1 MESLANI
8 CDIIP
13 GIYGQYFEIWRKE
26 SWGKTLTG
34 VLPRV
39 MLLPYVTTNCSVHF
53 KFDISTYNGHN
64 RNVNFSMYLTEK
76 RLSYQN
82 CRFIFIN
89 LRLLVVYLTYS
100 PGYDTS
106 NIPMYIIC
114 SCIMAKNDWKITDM
128 ILFLGSTLG
137 NIHSKCAIVYLWISF
152 ALDCICWLATLTQR
166 WFTCAIVVSNMEC
179 VCHKWSNICIN
190 DTYHTNNAQLCG

>member
-1 MESLANI
+1 MWIILLQTIIESLASI

-13 GIYGQYFEIWRKE
+13 GIYGQYFETWR
-26 SWGKTLTG
+26 GKTATG

-39 MLLPYVTTNCSVHF
+39 MLLPYVTTNCSVNF
-53 KFDISTYNGHN
+53 KFDIFTSNGHN
-64 RNVNFSMYLTEK
+64 RNVKLSMNLAEK

-114 SCIMAKNDWKITDM
+114 SWMMANNGWKIADI

-137 NIHSKCAIVYLWISF
+137 NIHSKYAIVYLWISF
-152 ALDCICWLATLTQR
+152 ALVCICWIASLTHR
-166 WFTCAIVVSNMEC
+166 
-179 VCHKWSNICIN
+179 
-190 DTYHTNNAQLCG
+190 